1 VINAYKVS
9 VRKHR
14 EVGSKWEY
22 KIKVDLEG
30 YGEMNGLGPFDLG
43 Q

>member
-1 VINAYKVS
+1 MINAYKVS

-30 YGEMNGLGPFDLG
+30 YVGMNRLGSFDLG